1 MQKILYLLLLTITI
15 SKIDKDS
22 PKSKLNTDYSKD
34 SIFFQNPFHQ
44 FHKRTALLTSGKISN
59 FNSLT
64 IGWGTIGVLWQRPV
78 MYVYVKPERYTFKF
92 MEENEYFT
100 VSFYGKKY
108 RKQMGLFGSK
118 SGKDIDKVKE
128 ANFHPVNLGESV
140 TFEEA
145 DETYVCK
152 KIYSHEIDYNK
163 IPEEIQKEYQVKTFY
178 PTPKPHTEYIG
189 LIVDYIKGKGK

>member
-1 MQKILYLLLLTITI
+1 MKRLIILTLLSLYTSKSDENNPKI
-15 SKIDKDS
+15 
-22 PKSKLNTDYSKD
+22 KLNTYYTQDKT
-34 SIFFQNPFHQ
+34 FVQNPFHQ
-44 FHKRTALLTSGKISN
+44 FHKRTALLTAGGISN
-59 FNSLT
+59 YNSLT

-78 MYVYVKPERYTFKF
+78 MYVYVKPERYSFKF

-100 VSFYGKKY
+100 VSFYGKKH

-152 KIYSHEIDYNK
+152 KIYSHEIDYDK
-163 IPEEIQKEYQVKTFY
+163 IPEEIQK
-178 PTPKPHTEYIG
+178 
-189 LIVDYIKGKGK
+189 